1 MTKKLIIFRYKE
13 LFNILEEIKENFE
26 FKLEFYEKERELEKL
41 ENDNL
46 SDYLVIA
53 KKKLSNLKK
62 QIIIDKSP
70 ININDFIQT
79 LNINFLKSKFIEQ
92 SKIDLGR
99 YNLDLNSRILNQ
111 NEKELELTEKE
122 SSILIFLKQS
132 KDPVKIDQLQEKVWG
147 YNSELETHT
156 VETHVYRLRKK
167 INDKFYDNEF
177 IITTSWFTHTKNDK
191 FGNFHNH
198 SNSMFSGVFYFTD
211 DNSSIKFQNFNK
223 PNHFELA
230 LNNIRLLLKKNV
242 LY

>member
-26 FKLEFYEKERELEKL
+26 FKLGFYEKERELENL

-46 SDYLVIA
+46 SDYLVIT
-53 KKKLSNLKK
+53 KKKISNLKK

-70 ININDFIQT
+70 ININDLIQT

-147 YNSELETHT
+147 YKSELETHT

-177 IITTSWFTHTKNDK
+177 IISDK
-191 FGNFHNH
+191 KG
-198 SNSMFSGVFYFTD
+198 YF
-211 DNSSIKFQNFNK
+211 
-223 PNHFELA
+223 
-230 LNNIRLLLKKNV
+230 LNEKKK
-242 LY
+242 

>member
-26 FKLEFYEKERELEKL
+26 FKLEFYENERELENL
-41 ENDNL
+41 ENYNL
-46 SDYLVIA
+46 SDYLVIT

-62 QIIIDKSP
+62 QIVIDKSP
-70 ININDFIQT
+70 ININDLIQT

-177 IITTSWFTHTKNDK
+177 IISDK
-191 FGNFHNH
+191 KG
-198 SNSMFSGVFYFTD
+198 YF
-211 DNSSIKFQNFNK
+211 
-223 PNHFELA
+223 
-230 LNNIRLLLKKNV
+230 LNEKKK
-242 LY
+242 

>member
-26 FKLEFYEKERELEKL
+26 FKLEFYENERELENL

-46 SDYLVIA
+46 SDYLVITNT
-53 KKKLSNLKK
+53 KLSNLKK
-62 QIIIDKSP
+62 QIIIEKSP
-70 ININDFIQT
+70 ININDLIQT

-99 YNLDLNSRILNQ
+99 YNLDLNSRILKQ

-177 IITTSWFTHTKNDK
+177 IISDK
-191 FGNFHNH
+191 KG
-198 SNSMFSGVFYFTD
+198 YF
-211 DNSSIKFQNFNK
+211 
-223 PNHFELA
+223 
-230 LNNIRLLLKKNV
+230 LNEKKK
-242 LY
+242 

>member
-26 FKLEFYEKERELEKL
+26 FKLEFYEKERELENL
-41 ENDNL
+41 ENYNL
-46 SDYLVIA
+46 SDYLVIT

-62 QIIIDKSP
+62 QIVIDKSP
-70 ININDFIQT
+70 ININDLIQT

-177 IITTSWFTHTKNDK
+177 IISDK
-191 FGNFHNH
+191 KG
-198 SNSMFSGVFYFTD
+198 YF
-211 DNSSIKFQNFNK
+211 
-223 PNHFELA
+223 
-230 LNNIRLLLKKNV
+230 LNEKKK
-242 LY
+242 

>member
-41 ENDNL
+41 EKVNL
-46 SDYLVIA
+46 CDYLVVT

-62 QIIIDKSP
+62 QIIIDKFP
-70 ININDFIQT
+70 ININDLIQT

-177 IITTSWFTHTKNDK
+177 IISDKKGYFLNEKKKIVWLKNFFLKSTSRGLLNQKK
-191 FGNFHNH
+191 EK
-198 SNSMFSGVFYFTD
+198 GVL
-211 DNSSIKFQNFNK
+211 KEK
-223 PNHFELA
+223 
-230 LNNIRLLLKKNV
+230 NNI
-242 LY
+242 

>member
-26 FKLEFYEKERELEKL
+26 FKLGFYEKERELENL

-70 ININDFIQT
+70 ININDLIQT

-177 IITTSWFTHTKNDK
+177 IISDK
-191 FGNFHNH
+191 KG
-198 SNSMFSGVFYFTD
+198 YF
-211 DNSSIKFQNFNK
+211 
-223 PNHFELA
+223 
-230 LNNIRLLLKKNV
+230 LNEKKK
-242 LY
+242 

>member
-26 FKLEFYEKERELEKL
+26 FKLEFYEKERELENF
-41 ENDNL
+41 ENNNL
-46 SDYLVIA
+46 SDYLVIT

-70 ININDFIQT
+70 ININDLIQT

-132 KDPVKIDQLQEKVWG
+132 KHPVKIDQLQEKVWG

-177 IITTSWFTHTKNDK
+177 IISDK
-191 FGNFHNH
+191 KG
-198 SNSMFSGVFYFTD
+198 YF
-211 DNSSIKFQNFNK
+211 
-223 PNHFELA
+223 
-230 LNNIRLLLKKNV
+230 LNEKKK
-242 LY
+242 

>member
-1 MTKKLIIFRYKE
+1 MTKKLIIFRYRE
-13 LFNILEEIKENFE
+13 LFNILDEIKENFE
-26 FKLEFYEKERELEKL
+26 FKLEFYEKERELENL
-41 ENDNL
+41 ENNNL
-46 SDYLVIA
+46 SDYLVIT

-70 ININDFIQT
+70 ININDLIQT

-177 IITTSWFTHTKNDK
+177 IISDK
-191 FGNFHNH
+191 KG
-198 SNSMFSGVFYFTD
+198 YF
-211 DNSSIKFQNFNK
+211 
-223 PNHFELA
+223 
-230 LNNIRLLLKKNV
+230 LNEKKK
-242 LY
+242 

>member
-26 FKLEFYEKERELEKL
+26 FKLGFYEKERELENL

-62 QIIIDKSP
+62 QIIIEKPP
-70 ININDFIQT
+70 ININDLIQT

-92 SKIDLGR
+92 SKINLGR

-111 NEKELELTEKE
+111 NDKELELTEKE

-177 IITTSWFTHTKNDK
+177 IISDK
-191 FGNFHNH
+191 KG
-198 SNSMFSGVFYFTD
+198 YF
-211 DNSSIKFQNFNK
+211 
-223 PNHFELA
+223 
-230 LNNIRLLLKKNV
+230 LNEKKK
-242 LY
+242 

>member
-1 MTKKLIIFRYKE
+1 MTKKLIIFRYRE

-26 FKLEFYEKERELEKL
+26 FKLEFYEKERELENL

-46 SDYLVIA
+46 SDYLVIT

-70 ININDFIQT
+70 ININDLIQT

-132 KDPVKIDQLQEKVWG
+132 KEPVKIDQLQEKVWG

-177 IITTSWFTHTKNDK
+177 IISDK
-191 FGNFHNH
+191 KG
-198 SNSMFSGVFYFTD
+198 YF
-211 DNSSIKFQNFNK
+211 
-223 PNHFELA
+223 
-230 LNNIRLLLKKNV
+230 LNEKKK
-242 LY
+242 

>member
-1 MTKKLIIFRYKE
+1 MIKKLIIFRYKE

-26 FKLEFYEKERELEKL
+26 FKLEFYEKERELENL
-41 ENDNL
+41 EYNNL
-46 SDYLVIA
+46 SDYLVIT
-53 KKKLSNLKK
+53 KKKLSNLNK
-62 QIIIDKSP
+62 QIIIDKFP
-70 ININDFIQT
+70 ININDLIQI

-177 IITTSWFTHTKNDK
+177 IISDK
-191 FGNFHNH
+191 KG
-198 SNSMFSGVFYFTD
+198 YF
-211 DNSSIKFQNFNK
+211 
-223 PNHFELA
+223 
-230 LNNIRLLLKKNV
+230 LNEKKK
-242 LY
+242 

>member
-13 LFNILEEIKENFE
+13 LFNILDEIKENFE
-26 FKLEFYEKERELEKL
+26 FKLEFYEKEKELENL
-41 ENDNL
+41 ENNNL
-46 SDYLVIA
+46 SDYLVIT

-70 ININDFIQT
+70 ININDLIQI

-177 IITTSWFTHTKNDK
+177 IISDK
-191 FGNFHNH
+191 KG
-198 SNSMFSGVFYFTD
+198 YF
-211 DNSSIKFQNFNK
+211 
-223 PNHFELA
+223 
-230 LNNIRLLLKKNV
+230 LNEKKK
-242 LY
+242 YGG

>member
-41 ENDNL
+41 ENGNL

-70 ININDFIQT
+70 ININDLIQT

-132 KDPVKIDQLQEKVWG
+132 KDPVKIDELQEKVWG
-147 YNSELETHT
+147 YNSEIETHT

-177 IITTSWFTHTKNDK
+177 IISDK
-191 FGNFHNH
+191 KG
-198 SNSMFSGVFYFTD
+198 YF
-211 DNSSIKFQNFNK
+211 
-223 PNHFELA
+223 
-230 LNNIRLLLKKNV
+230 LNEKKK
-242 LY
+242 

>member
-26 FKLEFYEKERELEKL
+26 FKLEFYEKESELEKL

-70 ININDFIQT
+70 ININDLIQT

-99 YNLDLNSRILNQ
+99 YYLDLNSRILNQ

-177 IITTSWFTHTKNDK
+177 ILSDK
-191 FGNFHNH
+191 KG
-198 SNSMFSGVFYFTD
+198 YF
-211 DNSSIKFQNFNK
+211 
-223 PNHFELA
+223 
-230 LNNIRLLLKKNV
+230 LNEKKK
-242 LY
+242 

>member
-26 FKLEFYEKERELEKL
+26 FKLEFYEKERELENL
-41 ENDNL
+41 ENNNL
-46 SDYLVIA
+46 SDYLVIT
-53 KKKLSNLKK
+53 KKKLSNLNK

-70 ININDFIQT
+70 ININDLIQT

-177 IITTSWFTHTKNDK
+177 II
-191 FGNFHNH
+191 
-198 SNSMFSGVFYFTD
+198 SNKKGYF
-211 DNSSIKFQNFNK
+211 
-223 PNHFELA
+223 
-230 LNNIRLLLKKNV
+230 LNEKKK
-242 LY
+242 

>member
-1 MTKKLIIFRYKE
+1 MTKKIIIFRYKE
-13 LFNILEEIKENFE
+13 LFKILEEIKENFE
-26 FKLEFYEKERELEKL
+26 FKLEFCDKERELENL

-46 SDYLVIA
+46 SDYLVIT

-70 ININDFIQT
+70 ININDLIQI

-111 NEKELELTEKE
+111 NDKELELTEKE

-147 YNSELETHT
+147 YKSELETHT

-177 IITTSWFTHTKNDK
+177 IISDK
-191 FGNFHNH
+191 KG
-198 SNSMFSGVFYFTD
+198 YF
-211 DNSSIKFQNFNK
+211 
-223 PNHFELA
+223 
-230 LNNIRLLLKKNV
+230 LNEKKK
-242 LY
+242 

>member
-13 LFNILEEIKENFE
+13 LFKILEEIKENFE
-26 FKLEFYEKERELEKL
+26 FKLEFYEKERELENL

-46 SDYLVIA
+46 SDYLVIT

-70 ININDFIQT
+70 ININDLIQT

-177 IITTSWFTHTKNDK
+177 IKSDK
-191 FGNFHNH
+191 KG
-198 SNSMFSGVFYFTD
+198 YF
-211 DNSSIKFQNFNK
+211 
-223 PNHFELA
+223 
-230 LNNIRLLLKKNV
+230 LNEKKK
-242 LY
+242 

>member
-26 FKLEFYEKERELEKL
+26 FKLEFYEKERELENL

-46 SDYLVIA
+46 SDYLVIT

-62 QIIIDKSP
+62 QIIIEKPP
-70 ININDFIQT
+70 ININDLIQT

-177 IITTSWFTHTKNDK
+177 IISDK
-191 FGNFHNH
+191 KG
-198 SNSMFSGVFYFTD
+198 YF
-211 DNSSIKFQNFNK
+211 
-223 PNHFELA
+223 
-230 LNNIRLLLKKNV
+230 LNEKKK
-242 LY
+242 

>member
-26 FKLEFYEKERELEKL
+26 FKLGFYEKERELENL

-46 SDYLVIA
+46 SDYLVIT
-53 KKKLSNLKK
+53 KKKISNLKK

-70 ININDFIQT
+70 ININDLIQT

-132 KDPVKIDQLQEKVWG
+132 KDPVKIDELQEKVWG
-147 YNSELETHT
+147 YNSEIETHT

-177 IITTSWFTHTKNDK
+177 IISDK
-191 FGNFHNH
+191 KG
-198 SNSMFSGVFYFTD
+198 YF
-211 DNSSIKFQNFNK
+211 
-223 PNHFELA
+223 
-230 LNNIRLLLKKNV
+230 LNEKKK
-242 LY
+242 

>member
-70 ININDFIQT
+70 ININDLIQT

-167 INDKFYDNEF
+167 INDKFNDNEF
-177 IITTSWFTHTKNDK
+177 IISDK
-191 FGNFHNH
+191 KG
-198 SNSMFSGVFYFTD
+198 YF
-211 DNSSIKFQNFNK
+211 
-223 PNHFELA
+223 
-230 LNNIRLLLKKNV
+230 LNEKKK
-242 LY
+242 

>member
-1 MTKKLIIFRYKE
+1 MTKKLIIFRYRE
-13 LFNILEEIKENFE
+13 LFNILDEIKENFE

-70 ININDFIQT
+70 ININDLIQT

-177 IITTSWFTHTKNDK
+177 IISDK
-191 FGNFHNH
+191 KG
-198 SNSMFSGVFYFTD
+198 YF
-211 DNSSIKFQNFNK
+211 
-223 PNHFELA
+223 
-230 LNNIRLLLKKNV
+230 LNEKKK
-242 LY
+242 

>member
-26 FKLEFYEKERELEKL
+26 FKLEFYEKERELENL

-46 SDYLVIA
+46 SDYLVIT

-62 QIIIDKSP
+62 QIIIDKTP
-70 ININDFIQT
+70 ININDLIQT

-99 YNLDLNSRILNQ
+99 YNLDLNSRILKQ

-132 KDPVKIDQLQEKVWG
+132 KDPVKIDQLQKKVWG
-147 YNSELETHT
+147 YNSQLETHT

-177 IITTSWFTHTKNDK
+177 IISDK
-191 FGNFHNH
+191 KG
-198 SNSMFSGVFYFTD
+198 YF
-211 DNSSIKFQNFNK
+211 
-223 PNHFELA
+223 
-230 LNNIRLLLKKNV
+230 LNEKKK
-242 LY
+242 

>member
-26 FKLEFYEKERELEKL
+26 FKLKFYENERELENL

-46 SDYLVIA
+46 SDYLVIT
-53 KKKLSNLKK
+53 KKKISNLKK

-70 ININDFIQT
+70 ININDLIQT

-147 YNSELETHT
+147 YNSEIETHT

-177 IITTSWFTHTKNDK
+177 IISDK
-191 FGNFHNH
+191 KG
-198 SNSMFSGVFYFTD
+198 YF
-211 DNSSIKFQNFNK
+211 
-223 PNHFELA
+223 
-230 LNNIRLLLKKNV
+230 LNEKKK
-242 LY
+242 